1 VANPVLPA
9 SQFQATP
16 GPRDYVRLAY
26 SYAPPSEIV
35 EGVRRL
41 AQAFR
46 QTE

>member
-1 VANPVLPA
+1 VWVAPVFTH
-9 SQFQATP
+9 SP
-16 GPRDYVRLAY
+16 GYG
-26 SYAPPSEIV
+26 YAPPSEIV